1 MTPTTVRAARVG
13 AAAALALGLTACGE
27 SSPPA
32 PAPATVTV
40 TQTPTPQGST
50 GPEHEQLT
58 TAQIRAALPTARDVP
73 DVFRLDARGFD
84 TSSVSTRTTDP
95 ASCLALYMTTDDQQD
110 FTKDHGVADG
120 GVRFT
125 RNPEEPGSPSIS
137 VGVWSHDEA
146 YPRRFFDEAG
156 AALGECTEF
165 SSSSSEG
172 AAAAEWK
179 AAAIPTPTLGD
190 QSFGVRIG
198 SGDIDLAIDYLWV
211 RSGHNLI
218 TVRMRTGYTQDNDK
232 RLTKYA
238 QGVLDDLRR
247 TP

>member
-13 AAAALALGLTACGE
+13 AAAVLALGLTACGE
-27 SSPPA
+27 SSPST

-125 RNPEEPGSPSIS
+125 RNAKEPGSPSIS
-137 VGVWSHDEA
+137 VGVWSHDET

-211 RSGHNLI
+211 RSGRNLI
-218 TVRMRTGYTQDNDK
+218 HVRMLTSQRVNNDDQLK
-232 RLTKYA
+232 ATA
-238 QGVLDDLRR
+238 QGVLDALGE
-247 TP
+247 